1 MNKYG
6 LRLLLSLLIIVLLQS
21 CSNEDNPAPATEPE
35 PAKTFATLKEALES
49 MDRVVKIEANA
60 PKELTG
66 KYKEVYE
73 LRFQQPVD
81 HTNPDQKTFEQLVTI
96 RFRGFDRPTILMTDG
111 YDSHVWSRDYGASLG
126 DGIGANI
133 VEVEHR
139 NYGKS
144 MADDPQWACETGWQV
159 STDLHEVCLVLKP
172 VLTGRWM
179 SMGVSKDG
187 ETAVDYCYYYPD
199 DMQLCAAF
207 CSPFHTSLYD
217 LRPGK
222 YMMDES
228 GTEEERQVMKAGI
241 RRYLQGGEQGLYKT
255 FCELVAKQQEPVP
268 TFTEY
273 VFNVFEV
280 YFAAFSY
287 YHGADRKEQMA
298 YATDTEEELFEKWY
312 SLLDS
317 NRDPY
322 TYTYYIDCF
331 KEQGFYTNDYEQ
343 FSDLLDGT
351 SFDKTQVNA
360 TYLNPSDRWIADTYD
375 NSHFLS
381 ILNEFLPQTSIPT
394 LLVYS
399 KEDPWTG
406 ARPQVINP
414 VTTKMIINPDGIHC
428 DNIDDPEYYA
438 PQLSQEITD
447 YIRRYVY

>member
-6 LRLLLSLLIIVLLQS
+6 LSLLWSLLMIALLQS
-21 CSNEDNPAPATEPE
+21 CSIEDNPAPPTEPE
-35 PAKTFATLKEALES
+35 PAKTFATLKEALQS
-49 MDRVVKIEANA
+49 MNNVVKIEANA

-73 LRFQQPVD
+73 LRFRQPVD
-81 HTNPDQKTFEQLVTI
+81 HKNPGQKTFEQLVTI
-96 RFRGFDRPTILMTDG
+96 KFRGFDRPAILVTNG
-111 YDSHVWSRDYGASLG
+111 YFWQGWSRDIGASLG
-126 DGIGANI
+126 DAIGANI

-139 NYGKS
+139 NFGKS
-144 MADDPQWACETGWQV
+144 MADDPQWTCETGWQV
-159 STDLHEVCLVLKP
+159 STDLHEVYLALKP
-172 VLTGRWM
+172 VLTGKWM
-179 SMGVSKDG
+179 STGLSKDG
-187 ETAVDYCYYYPD
+187 ETSVDYCYYYPD
-199 DMQLCAAF
+199 DMQLCTAF

-228 GTEEERQVMKAGI
+228 GTAEERQAMKTGI

-255 FCELVAKQQEPVP
+255 FCDSVAKRQKPVP

-280 YFAAFSY
+280 YFSAFSY
-287 YHGADRKEQMA
+287 YHGADRKQQMA
-298 YATDTEEELFEKWY
+298 YADDTEEVLFQKWY
-312 SLLDS
+312 SLLES
-317 NRDPY
+317 NRDTVFN
-322 TYTYYIDCF
+322 TYIIDCY

-351 SFDKTQVNA
+351 SFDKTKVNL
-360 TYLNPSDRWIADTYD
+360 TYLSPSDRWIADTYD

-381 ILNEFLPQTSIPT
+381 ILNDFLPQTSTPT

-406 ARPQVINP
+406 ARPPVINP
-414 VTTKMIINPDGIHC
+414 VTTKMLINPDGIHS
-428 DNIDDPEYYA
+428 DNIDNPEYYA